1 MSTLKA
7 FYTTEDL
14 KIRYN
19 RRATRTLKEWQ
30 EKKGM
35 PKPVPFSQ
43 GGCNL
48 YSKDAIH
55 QWEEDNGMGLMVA

>member
-48 YSKDAIH
+48 IQRMQFTSGKKITV
-55 QWEEDNGMGLMVA
+55 WV